1 MLFDI
6 QRTANLAREWGFA
19 RPGSSDD
26 HASQCMLSRI
36 YTLRNRHPAQ
46 CVAIETNGKCHPFVA
61 LCRDVKAKRKEDAK
75 IPRKDILPVKTCL
88 RIQKLLGA
96 VMVRPLNG
104 TGLTTPEYDS
114 SDVESGERTSR
125 ELLDGD
131 R

>member
-1 MLFDI
+1 M
-6 QRTANLAREWGFA
+6 TTT
-19 RPGSSDD
+19 PVT
-26 HASQCMLSRI
+26 SQCMLSRI

-75 IPRKDILPVKTCL
+75 IQRKDIPPVKTCL
-88 RIQKLLGA
+88 CIQKLLGVPDGEA
-96 VMVRPLNG
+96 PQWHWSDN
-104 TGLTTPEYDS
+104 PEYDS
-114 SDVESGERTSR
+114 SDVESGEHTSR